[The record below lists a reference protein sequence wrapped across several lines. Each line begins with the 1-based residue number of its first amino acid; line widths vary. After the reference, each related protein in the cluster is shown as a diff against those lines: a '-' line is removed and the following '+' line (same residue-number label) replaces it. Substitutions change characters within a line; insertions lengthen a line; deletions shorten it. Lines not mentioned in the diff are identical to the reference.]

1 MGRLFRYFLLAM
13 ALSVIVPRIFGDG
26 PAAECAP
33 ALETVCDQITEAAP
47 PGELHR
53 FVFASLQSDLAPGSS
68 GFCSF
73 VTKTPVSRVSSLF
86 RFCANAV
93 SENRVVSSEPAD
105 AAAIPAAVFRRLA
118 CGIAAHGVLRLF
130 LRKIIV

>member
-1 MGRLFRYFLLAM
+1 MRARR
-13 ALSVIVPRIFGDG
+13 SKP
-26 PAAECAP
+26 
-33 ALETVCDQITEAAP
+33 VCDQITEAAP

-93 SENRVVSSEPAD
+93 SENRVVSSGPLTRLRFQQRCFD
-105 AAAIPAAVFRRLA
+105 GWLAALQHTGYYVF
-118 CGIAAHGVLRLF
+118 F

>member
-26 PAAECAP
+26 AAAECAP

-93 SENRVVSSEPAD
+93 SENRVVSSGPLTRLRFQLRCFD
-105 AAAIPAAVFRRLA
+105 GWLAALQHTGYYVF
-118 CGIAAHGVLRLF
+118 F

>member
-53 FVFASLQSDLAPGSS
+53 FVFASLQSDLAP
-68 GFCSF
+68 
-73 VTKTPVSRVSSLF
+73 VSRVSSLF

-93 SENRVVSSEPAD
+93 SENRVVSSGPLTRLRFQQRCFD
-105 AAAIPAAVFRRLA
+105 GWLAALQHTGYYVF
-118 CGIAAHGVLRLF
+118 F

>member
-26 PAAECAP
+26 AAAECAP

-53 FVFASLQSDLAPGSS
+53 FVFASLQRDLAPGSS

-93 SENRVVSSEPAD
+93 SENRVVSSGPLTRLRFQQRCFD
-105 AAAIPAAVFRRLA
+105 GWLAALQHTGYYVF
-118 CGIAAHGVLRLF
+118 F

>member
-53 FVFASLQSDLAPGSS
+53 FVFASLQSDL
-68 GFCSF
+68 
-73 VTKTPVSRVSSLF
+73 SRVSSLF

-93 SENRVVSSEPAD
+93 SENRVVSSGPLTRLRFQQRCFD
-105 AAAIPAAVFRRLA
+105 GWLAALQHTGYYVF
-118 CGIAAHGVLRLF
+118 F

>member
-13 ALSVIVPRIFGDG
+13 ALSVIVSRIFGDG
-26 PAAECAP
+26 AAAECAP
-33 ALETVCDQITEAAP
+33 VSETVCDQITEAAP

-53 FVFASLQSDLAPGSS
+53 FVFESLQSDLVPGSS
-68 GFCSF
+68 GFSSS
-73 VTKTPVSRVSSLF
+73 VAKTPVSRVPSLF

-93 SENRVVSSEPAD
+93 SENRVVSSEPLTRLRFQQRCFD
-105 AAAIPAAVFRRLA
+105 GWCAALQRTGYYVFS
-118 CGIAAHGVLRLF
+118 

>member
-47 PGELHR
+47 PGELH
-53 FVFASLQSDLAPGSS
+53 QSDLAPGSS

-93 SENRVVSSEPAD
+93 SENRVVSSGPLTRLRFQQRCFD
-105 AAAIPAAVFRRLA
+105 GWLAALQHTGDYVF
-118 CGIAAHGVLRLF
+118 F

>member
-53 FVFASLQSDLAPGSS
+53 FVFASLQSDLAPG
-68 GFCSF
+68 
-73 VTKTPVSRVSSLF
+73 VF
-86 RFCANAV
+86 RFLF
-93 SENRVVSSEPAD
+93 
-105 AAAIPAAVFRRLA
+105 FRN
-118 CGIAAHGVLRLF
+118 
-130 LRKIIV
+130 